1 MSRVLK
7 TLVIISLLLGGFLS
21 HAQDSKR
28 KELEN
33 RRFELQ
39 QEIKRINALRTSN
52 LKKQKSVLTQVEDLD
67 TQISTTERL
76 IKVTNQQANLLTRNI
91 NNNIKKI
98 EKFRDELVSLKED
111 YDKMIVKSYKSR
123 SNQNRIM

>member
-7 TLVIISLLLGGFLS
+7 TLVIVSLLLGGFLS
-21 HAQDSKR
+21 HAQDNKR

-91 NNNIKKI
+91 NNNLKKI
-98 EKFRDELVSLKED
+98 EFF
-111 YDKMIVKSYKSR
+111 I
-123 SNQNRIM
+123 

>member
-76 IKVTNQQANLLTRNI
+76 IKVTNQLICLLET
-91 NNNIKKI
+91 
-98 EKFRDELVSLKED
+98 
-111 YDKMIVKSYKSR
+111 
-123 SNQNRIM
+123 

>member
-52 LKKQKSVLTQVEDLD
+52 LKKQKSS
-67 TQISTTERL
+67 QIKQTTL
-76 IKVTNQQANLLTRNI
+76 GSGRNPHHSAG
-91 NNNIKKI
+91 N
-98 EKFRDELVSLKED
+98 FARTT
-111 YDKMIVKSYKSR
+111 KMKG
-123 SNQNRIM
+123 